1 MATSSQRFYSPSDIA
16 DAIESLEKV
25 HGRNRPFIYGLFL
38 ICVLAAMTAV
48 LLLKVDLS
56 VAGVGQIRPE
66 LQRLQVIPS
75 VSGYIESLHVSDNQL
90 VTEGQ
95 TLLRFES
102 RAVVAKIRHLQT
114 TLQETTQ
121 TIADLET
128 LSLSMG
134 ELIRVF
140 ESHKGE
146 SDTVFVDFVQN
157 TPQMLQVP
165 RLLKQL
171 ANFSG
176 EMERVRLDWKKQVH
190 DFHRY
195 ERLKERDFV
204 STQEYEN
211 HLHGVETS
219 RRRLQLTLLQQ
230 ASEWQAELA
239 DRRLTLSNLESELS
253 QLLEQQQLYELKAP
267 MDGIAIGFR
276 GLQEGLFIAQGQV
289 IGEISPESR
298 LLAEVY
304 LSPRDVGF
312 VSQGQQTKILV
323 DAFPH
328 TEWGTLT
335 GKVKEIS
342 RDFIQL
348 GDQIAFRVTIELDQ
362 LGLRSRKGVKV
373 DVKRGMTVSSRF
385 VIRERTLFSILFSKM
400 SDAFDPRE
408 ITQE

>member
-1 MATSSQRFYSPSDIA
+1 
-16 DAIESLEKV
+16 
-25 HGRNRPFIYGLFL
+25 
-38 ICVLAAMTAV
+38 
-48 LLLKVDLS
+48 
-56 VAGVGQIRPE
+56 
-66 LQRLQVIPS
+66 
-75 VSGYIESLHVSDNQL
+75 
-90 VTEGQ
+90 
-95 TLLRFES
+95 
-102 RAVVAKIRHLQT
+102 
-114 TLQETTQ
+114 
-121 TIADLET
+121 
-128 LSLSMG
+128 
-134 ELIRVF
+134 
-140 ESHKGE
+140 
-146 SDTVFVDFVQN
+146 
-157 TPQMLQVP
+157 
-165 RLLKQL
+165 
-171 ANFSG
+171 
-176 EMERVRLDWKKQVH
+176 
-190 DFHRY
+190 
-195 ERLKERDFV
+195 
-204 STQEYEN
+204 
-211 HLHGVETS
+211 
-219 RRRLQLTLLQQ
+219 
-230 ASEWQAELA
+230 
-239 DRRLTLSNLESELS
+239 LSNLESELS

-408 ITQE
+408 ITQDCPSNTERYKCPTSDSTTLPIVARPACRTSCTDMVCTCRLRGSVSSRARIKAAPLLLS